1 MEMPPQEAVRVE
13 RLAGVI
19 RPTAQDVVA
28 TTLRRA
34 IVAGE
39 FPGGTPLVLSELA
52 EQMGVST
59 TPVREAVRRLASE
72 GLVDIVSFRSA
83 MVHMPTDDEVN
94 EVYRLRLLLEPM
106 AMSMSVERISK
117 AELDNADKIRHQMES
132 TSDVGDWVVLNHDF
146 HGVLADGAHS
156 PILASLLATLRDA
169 ASIIVGMSIRAEPAQ
184 MTDGNRDHA
193 AIMDAFRVGDA
204 EQVVKLTELHLNS
217 TITAMQPSITADATA
232 DR

>member
-1 MEMPPQEAVRVE
+1 MHVPRQEGARVE

-39 FPGGTPLVLSELA
+39 LPGGTPLVLSELA
-52 EQMGVST
+52 EQLGVST

-83 MVHMPTDDEVN
+83 MVHMPSDDEVT

-106 AMSMSVERISK
+106 AMAMSVEQITSN
-117 AELDNADKIRHQMES
+117 ELDTADQIRRQMEA
-132 TSDVGDWVVLNHDF
+132 TTDVGDWVVLNHDF

-156 PILASLLATLRDA
+156 PMLASLLATLRGA

-184 MTDGNRDHA
+184 MTEGNKDHT
-193 AIMDAFRVGDA
+193 AIMEAFRAGDS

-217 TITAMQPSITADATA
+217 TVTAMQQPLAPSDGQ
-232 DR
+232 

>member
-1 MEMPPQEAVRVE
+1 MHVPPQEGARVE

-39 FPGGTPLVLSELA
+39 LPGGTPLVLSELA
-52 EQMGVST
+52 EQLGVST

-83 MVHMPTDDEVN
+83 MVHMPSDDEVT

-106 AMSMSVERISK
+106 AMAMSVEKITSN
-117 AELDNADKIRHQMES
+117 ELDTADQIRRQME
-132 TSDVGDWVVLNHDF
+132 TTTDVGDWVVLNHDF

-156 PILASLLATLRDA
+156 PMLASLLATLRDA

-184 MTDGNRDHA
+184 MTEGNKDHA
-193 AIMDAFRVGDA
+193 AIMEAFRAGDSD
-204 EQVVKLTELHLNS
+204 QVVKLTELHLNS
-217 TITAMQPSITADATA
+217 TVTAMQQPLATG
-232 DR
+232 DGQ